1 VSGGSLGLLLRHLL
15 AVAMLPAMVAGL
27 IPYWLARRNGISLHV
42 GDALPAIALQALG
55 LVLLG
60 IGVVLFVAS
69 LRRFAVDGRGTLAPW
84 DPPRHLVVRG
94 PYRYVRN
101 PMITGVAFVLAGEAL
116 LLQSRPHAEWALL
129 FLAINAI
136 YIPLV
141 EEPLLAQRHGEAYRR
156 YCAHVPRL
164 LPRLRPWTPENQ
176 L

>member
-1 VSGGSLGLLLRHLL
+1 VSTGSLVTLLRHLL
-15 AVAMLPAMVAGL
+15 AVAILPATVAGV
-27 IPYWLARRNGISLHV
+27 IPYWLARRNGISLRL
-42 GDALPAIALQALG
+42 GDTLPAIALQALAI
-55 LVLLG
+55 VLLG
-60 IGVVLFVAS
+60 IGLALFVGS

-101 PMITGVAFVLAGEAL
+101 PMITGVALVLAGEAL
-116 LLQSRPHAEWALL
+116 LLQSAAHAQWTLL

-141 EEPLLAQRHGEAYRR
+141 EEPLLALRHGEAYRT

-164 LPRLRPWTPENQ
+164 IPRLRPWVP
-176 L
+176 